1 VDVVSTTSV
10 PRSRSSA
17 RPVVEPGSGMSR
29 GLVFLF
35 AAAGGT
41 AVGNLYWAQPLLAD
55 IAGDLG
61 VADHTAAWLV
71 TATQLGYALGIFLL
85 VPLGD
90 VRNRRRLI
98 PLLMAVSAVGL
109 AGCAVAPG
117 LHTLTAALVVVGLTT
132 VSGQLLA
139 PLAGDLAAP
148 DRRGRTVAT
157 VVSGVLTGVLA
168 ARIVGGLI
176 AQLVGWRAVFVVAAV
191 ATLALAAVMWRVL
204 PELPA
209 RPPIGYGRLLGSVV
223 RLVRQERTLQVS
235 MVFGATGF
243 AIFSMFWTALTLLLS
258 AAPYSYSPGVI
269 GLFGIAGLVGAM
281 AAQNAGRLHDR
292 GWSVPAF
299 GLAWTGVAVSWA
311 VAGAGA
317 TVLPLLLLAIVLLDA
332 AVQTQMVLNQTRV
345 LALAPD
351 ARSRL
356 NTAFVSMN
364 FIGGAIGS
372 WAAGELWG
380 VGGWTAVAIAGTA
393 VSALAVVLW
402 AVLRRGTTL
411 IPATAAPV
419 G

>member
-1 VDVVSTTSV
+1 MDDVSTTSA
-10 PRSRSSA
+10 PRSRSAA
-17 RPVVEPGSGMSR
+17 RPVTEPGSGMSR

-35 AAAGGT
+35 AVAGGT

-61 VADHTAAWLV
+61 VAEHTAAWLV

-98 PLLMAVSAVGL
+98 PLLMAVSALGL

-117 LHTLTAALVVVGLTT
+117 LHVLTAALVVVGLTT

-139 PLAGDLAAP
+139 PLAGDLAQAH
-148 DRRGRTVAT
+148 RRGRTVAT
-157 VVSGVLTGVLA
+157 VMSGVLTGILT
-168 ARIVGGLI
+168 ARIAGGLI
-176 AQLVGWRAVFVVAAV
+176 AQLISWRAVFVFAAV
-191 ATLALAAVMWRVL
+191 VTLALAATMHRVL

-209 RPPIGYGRLLGSVV
+209 RPQIGYGTLLGSVV

-235 MVFGATGF
+235 MLFGATGF
-243 AIFSMFWTALTLLLS
+243 ATFSMFWTALTLLLS
-258 AAPYSYSPGVI
+258 GAPYSYSPGVI

-299 GLAWTGVAVSWA
+299 GLAWTGAVVSWA
-311 VAGAGA
+311 LAGTGG
-317 TVLPLLLLAIVLLDA
+317 TVLPLLLVAIVLLDA

-345 LALAPD
+345 MALAPD

-356 NTAFVSMN
+356 NTAFVAMN

-372 WAAGELWG
+372 WAAGVLWG

-393 VSALAVVLW
+393 TSALAVVLW
-402 AVLRRGTTL
+402 AVLRRGSTL
-411 IPATAAPV
+411 SPAVPTPV